1 MQWLNF
7 ILPIQNL
14 KEVKGFGNLTI
25 HYLMIVFMWT
35 KLKIQLENAVF
46 PYNPGDVHNGRSIFA
61 YRGSII
67 LWTTS
72 VRNKGCNNSILIL
85 KKQNKKKTNKKH

>member
-1 MQWLNF
+1 
-7 ILPIQNL
+7 
-14 KEVKGFGNLTI
+14 
-25 HYLMIVFMWT
+25 MWT

-72 VRNKGCNNSILIL
+72 VR
-85 KKQNKKKTNKKH
+85 KKRVQQFNTHPEKTKQKESEQITLEKNTIFGKVWWF